1 MTNRTFHP
9 LVHYLVAIIALTV
22 VVASCSSDDGS
33 GDETTTES
41 SDTSTSTDDETT
53 TTTTATSDTS
63 DDSDATSTTDNG
75 SGDDSDDGDAGDEG
89 ALPGEAWDGFA
100 AAGDEFA
107 VMGVAHDDE
116 LNVRSLPDASSD
128 ILTSVGPTEAG
139 LIATGRARLLPESIW
154 YEVDVDGTVG
164 WVNAA
169 FVGFMGG
176 TDDATSEYL
185 AIGSQ
190 GGAETMVELA
200 RAVSAA
206 FASEEPE
213 SRIVQ
218 SVAPT
223 VGDLGEITYDVIGL
237 GDDAIAGF
245 RLHIFGTPDDNGET
259 FSLRSIERTVFCSR
273 GTDGELCM

>member
-1 MTNRTFHP
+1 MT
-9 LVHYLVAIIALTV
+9 IISACGSDDESTDETITESTDTTTSPDDDTTTSTV
-22 VVASCSSDDGS
+22 TTEASDDDGS
-33 GDETTTES
+33 
-41 SDTSTSTDDETT
+41 TSTADGGADD
-53 TTTTATSDTS
+53 
-63 DDSDATSTTDNG
+63 
-75 SGDDSDDGDAGDEG
+75 G

-128 ILTSVGPTEAG
+128 IITSIGPTETG
-139 LIATGRARLLPESIW
+139 LIATGRARMLPDSIW
-154 YEVDVDGTVG
+154 YEIDVDGDIG

-176 TDDATSEYL
+176 TDDATADYL
-185 AIGSQ
+185 TNGSQ
-190 GGAETMVELA
+190 GVAETMVDLA
-200 RAVSAA
+200 RPVTAA

-237 GDDAIAGF
+237 GDDAIAGM
-245 RLHIFGTPDDNGET
+245 RLHIFATPDDNGET
-259 FSLRSIERTVFCSR
+259 FSLKSIERTIFCSR